1 MYIELSHIK
10 ILYKEITCVHKKIVQ
25 KQKKKHFKIDPKI
38 KF

>member
-25 KQKKKHFKIDPKI
+25 KKKKHFKIDPKI

>member
-25 KQKKKHFKIDPKI
+25 KQKKNILKLIQK
-38 KF
+38 